1 MKIATAEYVI
11 REAFISLKRNNW
23 MTAASIGTVTVSLFI
38 LGLFLIILLNL
49 NRMAFNI
56 ESQVQ
61 ISVYLSDEMTGTATK
76 NLQEEIESMQGIKTV
91 TFVGKAEALSRF
103 KERLGDQQ
111 FLLEALGDANPLPN
125 SFEVTVNDPAMVKTA
140 AEVIGKMNGVEDA
153 KYGQDVIEH
162 LFDITRIIRICGVG
176 ILLVLALSALFI
188 ISNTIRLT
196 VFARRREILIMKY
209 VGATDW
215 FIRWPFLIEGMA
227 MGLFGGLLAALILN
241 SAYGMVTAKIYS
253 MLAFFPLI
261 PAYPFLYYI
270 SIVLLISGMLIGAL
284 GSAFSLKRFLKA

>member
-140 AEVIGKMNGVEDA
+140 AEVIGKKNGVEDA